1 MARFG
6 LENIDRDFFWE
17 LVDEGFGEYRGI
29 EDAYLYMLSQK
40 LSKDTDIRFHTE
52 SGYLYNDEIGFK
64 IPTSTI
70 TTYDNLLKDIEK
82 FLSENSQE
90 NEFGIDTNKLANQW
104 AYTFSHTEM
113 SPYYEGNGRWK
124 AYDDY
129 SQKRVWEALYFM
141 VFGKYHNNMD
151 WAFDTASKYLVKD
164 GNNYNEKFHF
174 KGNVSELDN
183 IFVTFAKN
191 GNISVKNS
199 SKEYLERLQFFYD
212 ICDPKNKNHAR

>member
-1 MARFG
+1 M
-6 LENIDRDFFWE
+6 
-17 LVDEGFGEYRGI
+17 
-29 EDAYLYMLSQK
+29 
-40 LSKDTDIRFHTE
+40 
-52 SGYLYNDEIGFK
+52 YNDEIGFK

-70 TTYDNLLKDIEK
+70 TTYDNLLNDIEK
-82 FLSENSQE
+82 FLSENAQE
-90 NEFGIDTNKLANQW
+90 NAFGVDTNKLANLW

-113 SPYYEGNGRWK
+113 SPYYEGDGHWK

-141 VFGKYHNNMD
+141 VFGKYHDTMD

-183 IFVTFAKN
+183 TFVTFAKN
-191 GNISVKNS
+191 GNISVKNP

-212 ICDPKNKNHAR
+212 VCDSKFKNHAR

>member
-17 LVDEGFGEYRGI
+17 LVDEGYGEWRGI
-29 EDAYLYMLSQK
+29 EDAYLYMMSKK
-40 LSKDTDIRFHTE
+40 LSKDTDISFRVE

-82 FLSENSQE
+82 FLSENAQE
-90 NEFGIDTNKLANQW
+90 NEFGVDTNKLANQW
-104 AYTFSHTEM
+104 AYTFSHIEM
-113 SPYYEGNGRWK
+113 SPYYEGSGHWK

-129 SQKRVWEALYFM
+129 SQKRVWEAFYFG
-141 VFGKYHNNMD
+141 VFGEYHTTMD
-151 WAFDTASKYLVKD
+151 WAFDTASKYLIKN

-183 IFVTFAKN
+183 ISVTFAKN
-191 GNISVKNS
+191 GNISVKNP
-199 SKEYLERLQFFYD
+199 SKEFLERLQFFYD
-212 ICDPKNKNHAR
+212 VCDPKNKNHAR

>member
-6 LENIDRDFFWE
+6 LENIDRDFFWK
-17 LVDEGFGEYRGI
+17 LVDEGYGEWRGI
-29 EDAYLYMLSQK
+29 EDAYLYMMSKK
-40 LSKDTDIRFHTE
+40 LSKDTDINFRVE
-52 SGYLYNDEIGFK
+52 NGYLYNDEIGFK

-82 FLSENSQE
+82 FLKENSTE
-90 NEFGIDTNKLANQW
+90 NEYNVDTNKLASQW
-104 AYTFSHTEM
+104 GYTFSHTEM
-113 SPYYEGNGRWK
+113 SPYYEGDCHWK

-141 VFGKYHNNMD
+141 VFGKYHDTMD

-174 KGNVSELDN
+174 KGTVSELDN
-183 IFVTFAKN
+183 ISVTFAKN
-191 GNISVKNS
+191 GNISVKNP
-199 SKEYLERLQFFYD
+199 SKEFLERLQFFYD
-212 ICDPKNKNHAR
+212 VCDPKNKNHAR

>member
-17 LVDEGFGEYRGI
+17 LVDEGYGEWRGI
-29 EDAYLYMLSQK
+29 EDAYLYMMSKK
-40 LSKDTDIRFHTE
+40 LSKDTDISFRVE

-82 FLSENSQE
+82 FLSENAQE
-90 NEFGIDTNKLANQW
+90 NELGVNTNKLASQW
-104 AYTFSHTEM
+104 GYTFSHTEM
-113 SPYYEGNGRWK
+113 SPYYEGGGRWK

-129 SQKRVWEALYFM
+129 SQKRVWEAFYFG
-141 VFGKYHNNMD
+141 VFGKYHDTMD

-183 IFVTFAKN
+183 ISVTFAKN
-191 GNISVKNS
+191 GNISVKNP
-199 SKEYLERLQFFYD
+199 SKEFLERLQFFYD
-212 ICDPKNKNHAR
+212 VCDPKNKNHAR

>member
-1 MARFG
+1 MARFE

-17 LVDEGFGEYRGI
+17 LVDEGYASYSI
-29 EDAYLYMLSQK
+29 IDAYLYMLSQK
-40 LSKDTDIRFHTE
+40 LSKDTDIHFRVE
-52 SGYLYNDEIGFK
+52 NGYLYNDEIGFK

-82 FLSENSQE
+82 FLSENAQE
-90 NEFGIDTNKLANQW
+90 NEFGVDTNKLANLW

-113 SPYYEGNGRWK
+113 SPYYEGDGHWK

-141 VFGKYHNNMD
+141 VFGKYHDTMD

-164 GNNYNEKFHF
+164 DWNQKFHY
-174 KGNVSELDN
+174 KGAIKELDN
-183 IFVTFAKN
+183 LNVTFAKN
-191 GNISVKNS
+191 GNITVKAPN
-199 SKEYLERLQFFYD
+199 KEYLERLQFFYD
-212 ICDPKNKNHAR
+212 VCDSKFKNHSR

>member
-29 EDAYLYMLSQK
+29 EDAYLYMMSKK
-40 LSKDTDIRFHTE
+40 LSKDTDINFRVE
-52 SGYLYNDEIGFK
+52 NGYLYNDEIGFK

-70 TTYDNLLKDIEK
+70 TTYDNLLKQIEN
-82 FLSENSQE
+82 FLKENSQE
-90 NEFGIDTNKLANQW
+90 NEMGIDTNKLASQW
-104 AYTFSHTEM
+104 GYTFSHTEM
-113 SPYYEGNGRWK
+113 SPYYEGEGHWK

-141 VFGKYHNNMD
+141 VFGKYHDNMD
-151 WAFDTASKYLVKD
+151 WAFDTASEYLIKD

-174 KGNVSELDN
+174 KGTVSELDN
-183 IFVTFAKN
+183 ISVTFAKN
-191 GNISVKNS
+191 GNISVKNP